1 LIKFKWLLKLV
12 HRLLVHPISKPLI
25 PSITYYPQT
34 RQEPGKHSHPEL
46 PALGRAEDLSHC
58 STDCLQIFIYIH
70 FICMYIWDLHP
81 HQPQVG
87 KIAKETCV
95 KSGIPEEPKCVEL
108 RRWISLGKLFEE
120 TESASAICNVM
131 SLICIL
137 QKKNITLNRCKGR
150 WRRRGRILSQR
161 QVSSSYPL
169 VCSAKEKSANTEE
182 IYNAHNTICAM
193 LFKFDKVGSM

>member
-70 FICMYIWDLHP
+70 FICVY
-81 HQPQVG
+81 
-87 KIAKETCV
+87 ETCTRTNH
-95 KSGIPEEPKCVEL
+95 K
-108 RRWISLGKLFEE
+108 WGK
-120 TESASAICNVM
+120 
-131 SLICIL
+131 
-137 QKKNITLNRCKGR
+137 
-150 WRRRGRILSQR
+150 SQR
-161 QVSSSYPL
+161 RHVWKVASQKNLSVLNFGDESRWENYSRKLNPRL
-169 VCSAKEKSANTEE
+169 QF
-182 IYNAHNTICAM
+182 AM
-193 LFKFDKVGSM
+193 